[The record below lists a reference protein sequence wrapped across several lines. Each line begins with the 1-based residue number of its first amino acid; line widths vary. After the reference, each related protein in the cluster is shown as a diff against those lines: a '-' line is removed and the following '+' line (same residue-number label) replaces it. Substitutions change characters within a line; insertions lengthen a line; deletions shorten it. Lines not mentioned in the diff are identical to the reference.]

1 VRSTRLQSLRP
12 RSNSKSL
19 SLAPGLA
26 DVPSSSSSSSTWE
39 PSPLS
44 HRTANP
50 PSALYLSPSQE
61 QLYGPNTPTFQSA
74 FPATPPLTPGP
85 SLAQKQR
92 EQQQA
97 GPAFWQPRLAL
108 DGNGLGI
115 STASSKGDGVKGWV
129 KGAAQGTTVWL
140 VPDRNGKRRASVRLP
155 ARRVYAFC
163 LGTRPTS

>member
-1 VRSTRLQSLRP
+1 
-12 RSNSKSL
+12 
-19 SLAPGLA
+19 
-26 DVPSSSSSSSTWE
+26 
-39 PSPLS
+39 
-44 HRTANP
+44 
-50 PSALYLSPSQE
+50 
-61 QLYGPNTPTFQSA
+61 
-74 FPATPPLTPGP
+74 LTPGP

-155 ARRVYAFC
+155 APSRPRVVFGHSLHIIADADDRLLRFACHLQDGLLSPQDDGYNERFGSRGDGGTAALRRWIRSKGPRTPMARLVTVVVALILTFSLCVYPP
-163 LGTRPTS
+163 R